1 MVNVLDGEKDPMSV
15 ETETEK
21 VVRLA
26 DIVVNTLLATK
37 KSEKVLIVTDVAGM
51 KENGDIVTAITAL
64 SRKVGAETLLVEMND
79 NPNKGAE
86 YLPEAVQA
94 MMPGQDI
101 IISLTR
107 TTSAP
112 LPHHRVPI
120 GLLRSGKL
128 RGVFMVKR
136 TRQDLFHESVLEADY
151 VAMARV
157 ANFWQAA
164 FRDGDTVR
172 VTSAAGTDLTASIKG
187 QPSHRS
193 DFAHVPGKMSPV
205 NWGEVY
211 QGPVVGTTNGRFVC
225 DGPILGFE
233 WPKEPV
239 VVEIENGLATK
250 VTGDPETSQAL
261 WKLITEN
268 ENGANIAEIALGINI
283 KANDHSCNTYKKGL
297 GRLHIAVGSGLV
309 YNQTVDSNIHI
320 DLVMHE
326 PTVEI
331 DGRVIV
337 RNGVSTQDD

>member
-1 MVNVLDGEKDPMSV
+1 MSV
-15 ETETEK
+15 DNEADK
-21 VVRLA
+21 VARLA
-26 DIVVNTLLATK
+26 DIVVNTLLATRP
-37 KSEKVLIVTDVAGM
+37 SEKVLIVTDVAGM
-51 KENGDIVTAITAL
+51 KENGDVVNAITEL
-64 SRKVGAETLLVEMND
+64 SRAIGAETLLIEMND
-79 NPNKGAE
+79 NPMAGGE
-86 YLPEAVQA
+86 YLPAAVQA

-112 LPHHRVPI
+112 LPHHQVPI
-120 GLLRSGKL
+120 GLLRANKL

-136 TRQDLFHESVLEADY
+136 SRRDLFHESVMEADY
-151 VAMARV
+151 AAMAKV

-164 FRDGDTVR
+164 FQRGDTVR

-193 DFAHVPGKMSPV
+193 DFAHVPGKMSPC

-211 QGPVVGTTNGRFVC
+211 QGPVVGSTNGRFVC
-225 DGPILGFE
+225 DGPVLGFD

-239 VVEIENGLATK
+239 VVTIENGLATG
-250 VTGDPETSQAL
+250 VTGDPETSKAL

-268 ENGANIAEIALGINI
+268 ENGANIAEIALGINA

-297 GRLHIAVGSGLV
+297 GRLHIAVGNGLV
-309 YNQTVDSNIHI
+309 YNQDVNSNIHI
-320 DLVMHE
+320 DLVMHK

-331 DGRVIV
+331 DGKVIV
-337 RNGVSTQDD
+337 RDGVSTQDERD

>member
-1 MVNVLDGEKDPMSV
+1 MSSDSQDQEKIG
-15 ETETEK
+15 
-21 VVRLA
+21 RLA
-26 DIVVNTLLATK
+26 QIVVNELLATNAQ
-37 KSEKVLIVTDVAGM
+37 EKVLIVTDVAGTR
-51 KENGDIVTAITAL
+51 ENGDIVEAISAR
-64 SRKVGAETLLVEMND
+64 SRAAGAETLVLEMND
-79 NPNKGAE
+79 NPGTGGE
-86 YLPEAVQA
+86 YLPEAVQK

-120 GLLRSGKL
+120 GLIRSNQV

-136 TRQDLFHESVLEADY
+136 SRADLFHESVLEADY
-151 VAMARV
+151 PAMSRV
-157 ANFWQAA
+157 ANFWQEA
-164 FRDGDTVR
+164 FDKGETVR
-172 VTSAAGTDLTASIKG
+172 VTSAAGTDFTSSIKG

-193 DFAHVPGKMSPV
+193 NFAHEPGRMSPV

-225 DGPILGFE
+225 DGPILGFD
-233 WPKEPV
+233 WPKQPV
-239 VVEIENGLATK
+239 IVEMKDGLAVS
-250 VTGDPETSQAL
+250 VTGDPEASAKL
-261 WKLITEN
+261 WKLIEDN
-268 ENGANIAEIALGINI
+268 ENGANIAEIALGINA

-297 GRLHIAVGSGLV
+297 GRLHIAVGNGLV

-320 DLVMHE
+320 DLIMHK

-337 RNGVSTQDD
+337 RDGVSTQDD

>member
-1 MVNVLDGEKDPMSV
+1 MSPDSDR
-15 ETETEK
+15 EK
-21 VVRLA
+21 VGRLA
-26 DIVVNTLLATK
+26 DIVVNTLLATG
-37 KSEKVLIVTDVAGM
+37 SGEKVLIVTDVAGM
-51 KENGDIVTAITAL
+51 KENGDVVQAIAAL
-64 SRKVGAETLLVEMND
+64 SRSVGADTLMVEMND
-79 NPNKGAE
+79 NPKKGGE

-112 LPHHRVPI
+112 LPHHSVPI
-120 GLLRSGKL
+120 GLLRANKL

-136 TRQDLFHESVLEADY
+136 TRNDLFHESVMEADY
-151 VAMARV
+151 AAMSKV
-157 ANFWQAA
+157 ANYWQSA
-164 FRDGDTVR
+164 FEQGDTVR

-193 DFAHVPGKMSPV
+193 DFAHVPGKMSPC

-239 VVEIENGLATK
+239 IVTIKDGLATG
-250 VTGDPETSQAL
+250 VSGDPETANAL
-261 WKLITEN
+261 WKLIIEN
-268 ENGANIAEIALGINI
+268 ENGANIAEIALGINA

-297 GRLHIAVGSGLV
+297 GRLHIAVGNGLV
-309 YNQTVDSNIHI
+309 YNQAVDSNIHI
-320 DLVMHE
+320 DLVMHK

-337 RNGVSTQDD
+337 RDGVSTQPD